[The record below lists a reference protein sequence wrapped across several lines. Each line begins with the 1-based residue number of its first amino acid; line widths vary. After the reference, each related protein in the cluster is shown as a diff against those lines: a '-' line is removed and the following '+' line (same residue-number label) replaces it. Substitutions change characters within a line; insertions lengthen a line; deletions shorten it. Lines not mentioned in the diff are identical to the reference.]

1 MTQAGELN
9 SILDCTPFLITHC
22 SRDLQYLCVSKA
34 YAEMIGRTPGEI
46 AGKRIMDVMGSDGF
60 ETIGPRVEAVL
71 RGQRIEYEDEVHF
84 AGVGPRLL
92 RVTYVPEC
100 DPQNQV
106 IGWVASILDV
116 TEFRS
121 NLSDP
126 NSDIDG
132 LPTELRE
139 LLTERERVILGQ
151 VVSGASSKEAARA
164 LGINPRTVEFHRSNI
179 MKKLGVRNTAQ
190 LLQKALRN
198 R

>member
-9 SILDCTPFLITHC
+9 SILDHTPFLITHC

-71 RGQRIEYEDEVHF
+71 RGQRTEYEDEVHF

-92 RVTYVPEC
+92 HVTYVPEC
-100 DPQNQV
+100 DTQNQV

-116 TEFRS
+116 TGLRS
-121 NLSDP
+121 KFSDP
-126 NSDIDG
+126 SSDIDG
-132 LPTELRE
+132 LPKELNG
-139 LLTERERVILGQ
+139 LLTERERLILGQ
-151 VVSGASSKEAARA
+151 VVRGASSKEAARA

-179 MKKLGVRNTAQ
+179 MKKLRVRNTAQ